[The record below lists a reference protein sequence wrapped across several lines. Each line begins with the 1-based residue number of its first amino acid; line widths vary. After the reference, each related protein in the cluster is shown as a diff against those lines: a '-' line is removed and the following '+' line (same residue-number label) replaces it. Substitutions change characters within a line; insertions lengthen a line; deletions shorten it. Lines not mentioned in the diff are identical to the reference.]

1 MCQIIKKQK
10 TGEKKKSRRIL
21 KKRIL
26 AYPIARIVNDEA
38 DDLQKEAALD
48 FIYFLTSDTAKE
60 VHEKYYFD
68 TNVE

>member
-10 TGEKKKSRRIL
+10 TGEKKKRRRIL

-26 AYPIARIVNDEA
+26 SYPIAQIAN
-38 DDLQKEAALD
+38 DLQKEVALY

-60 VHEKYYFD
+60 VYEKYYFD